1 MVMAQHLAF
10 KFGGLPKIWVASFHN
25 GVNDMLKTQKQIFI
39 AFFRSGILGFGGGP
53 SAIPLVHKEVVGTFG
68 FMTDEEFTDILAIG
82 NTLPGPIAT
91 KMAGY
96 IGYRVGGVLGLFNAL
111 IATVLPT
118 AVAIILFLTV
128 LREYKDLPFIKGMTN
143 GVVPI
148 VGVMMAVL
156 TWEFL
161 KKGKASLGWQK
172 GLLILAVALVAIWL
186 LQIHPGIIIAVLL
199 VIAFVLP
206 VEKGDKE

>member
-1 MVMAQHLAF
+1 
-10 KFGGLPKIWVASFHN
+10 
-25 GVNDMLKTQKQIFI
+25 MLKTQKEIFI

-53 SAIPLVHKEVVGTFG
+53 SAIPLVHKEVVVTFEL
-68 FMTDEEFTDILAIG
+68 MTDEEFTDVLAIG

-96 IGYRVGGVLGLFNAL
+96 IGYRVGGVLGLLNAL

-118 AVAIILFLTV
+118 AIALILLLTV
-128 LREYKDLPFIKGMTN
+128 LREYKDLAFIQGMTN

-161 KKGKASLGWQK
+161 KKGKTSLGWQN
-172 GLLILAVALVAIWL
+172 GAIILFSSMIAIWL
-186 LQIHPGIIIAVLL
+186 LHVHPGIVIATIL

-206 VEKGDKE
+206 VKKEDEK